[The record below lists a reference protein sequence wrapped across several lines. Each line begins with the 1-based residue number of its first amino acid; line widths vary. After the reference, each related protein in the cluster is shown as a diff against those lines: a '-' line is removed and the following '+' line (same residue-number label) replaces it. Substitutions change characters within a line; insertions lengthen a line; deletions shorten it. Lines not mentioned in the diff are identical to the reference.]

1 MKELVVV
8 AIGGNSIIKDNAS
21 QSIEHQAEAVK
32 AVADTV
38 LEMLASDYDIVL
50 THGNG
55 PQVGLDLRRAEIA
68 HEREGLPLTPLA
80 NCVADTQGG
89 IGYLIQQALNNRL
102 ARHGEKKAVTVV
114 TQVEVDKNDPGFAH
128 PTKPIGAF
136 FSESQRDELQK
147 ANPDW
152 RFVEDAGRGYR
163 RVVASPEPKR
173 IVEAP
178 AIKALIQQGFVVIGA
193 GGGGIPVVRT
203 EAGDYQSVDAVI
215 DKDLSTALLAREIHA
230 DILVITTGVEKVCI
244 HFGKPQQ
251 QALDRVDI
259 ATMTRYMQEGH
270 FPPGSMLPKIIASLT
285 FLEQDGKEVI
295 ITTPECLPAALRGE
309 TGTHIIKTY
318 GRKMKENNSRR
329 EFLSQSGKMVTA
341 AALFGTSV
349 PLAHAGVA
357 GTLNCEA
364 NNTMKITDPHYYLDN
379 VLLETGFD
387 YENGVAV
394 QTRTARQT
402 VEIQDGKIVALRENK
417 QHPDATL
424 PHYDAGGKLMLPTT
438 RDMHIHLDKTF
449 YGGPW
454 RSLNRPAGTTIQDMI
469 KLEQKM
475 LPELQPYTQERAEKL
490 IDLLQSKG
498 TTIARSHCNIEPV
511 SGLKNLQNLQAVLAR
526 RQTGF
531 ECEIV
536 AFPQHGLLLSKSES
550 LMREAMQAGA
560 HYVGGLDPTSVDGAM
575 EKSLDTMFQIALDY
589 DKGVDIHLH
598 ETTPAGVA
606 AINYMVETVEKTP
619 QLKGKLTI
627 SHAFA
632 LATLN
637 EQQVD
642 ELAHRMA
649 AQRISI
655 ASTVPIGTLHMP
667 LKQLHDKGVKVMT
680 GTDSVIDHWSPYGLG
695 DMLEKA
701 NLYAQLYIRPNEQNL
716 SRSLFLATGD
726 VLPLNEKGE
735 RVWPKAQDD
744 ASFVLVDA
752 SCSAEAVAR
761 ISPRTAT
768 FHKGQLVW
776 GSVAG

>member
-215 DKDLSTALLAREIHA
+215 DKDLSTALLARLSKRGRGYRQRSLYCATGSLIKAWTRLSTKISLLRYWLAYQSVDAVIDKDLSTALLAREIHA

-309 TGTHIIKTY
+309 TGTHIIKT
-318 GRKMKENNSRR
+318 
-329 EFLSQSGKMVTA
+329 
-341 AALFGTSV
+341 
-349 PLAHAGVA
+349 
-357 GTLNCEA
+357 
-364 NNTMKITDPHYYLDN
+364 
-379 VLLETGFD
+379 
-387 YENGVAV
+387 
-394 QTRTARQT
+394 
-402 VEIQDGKIVALRENK
+402 
-417 QHPDATL
+417 
-424 PHYDAGGKLMLPTT
+424 
-438 RDMHIHLDKTF
+438 
-449 YGGPW
+449 
-454 RSLNRPAGTTIQDMI
+454 
-469 KLEQKM
+469 
-475 LPELQPYTQERAEKL
+475 
-490 IDLLQSKG
+490 
-498 TTIARSHCNIEPV
+498 
-511 SGLKNLQNLQAVLAR
+511 
-526 RQTGF
+526 
-531 ECEIV
+531 
-536 AFPQHGLLLSKSES
+536 
-550 LMREAMQAGA
+550 
-560 HYVGGLDPTSVDGAM
+560 
-575 EKSLDTMFQIALDY
+575 
-589 DKGVDIHLH
+589 
-598 ETTPAGVA
+598 
-606 AINYMVETVEKTP
+606 
-619 QLKGKLTI
+619 
-627 SHAFA
+627 
-632 LATLN
+632 
-637 EQQVD
+637 
-642 ELAHRMA
+642 
-649 AQRISI
+649 
-655 ASTVPIGTLHMP
+655 
-667 LKQLHDKGVKVMT
+667 
-680 GTDSVIDHWSPYGLG
+680 
-695 DMLEKA
+695 
-701 NLYAQLYIRPNEQNL
+701 
-716 SRSLFLATGD
+716 
-726 VLPLNEKGE
+726 
-735 RVWPKAQDD
+735 
-744 ASFVLVDA
+744 
-752 SCSAEAVAR
+752 
-761 ISPRTAT
+761 
-768 FHKGQLVW
+768 
-776 GSVAG
+776 

>member
-1 MKELVVV
+1 MKELMVV

-21 QSIEHQAEAVK
+21 QSIEHQAQAVK
-32 AVADTV
+32 AVAESV

-102 ARHGEKKAVTVV
+102 AARGEQKAVTVV

-136 FSESQRDELQK
+136 FSEAQRDELQL
-147 ANPDW
+147 AHPDW
-152 RFVEDAGRGYR
+152 HFVEDSGRGYR
-163 RVVASPEPKR
+163 RVVASPQPLR
-173 IVEAP
+173 IVEAD
-178 AIKALIQQGFVVIGA
+178 AIKTLTQKGFVVIGA

-203 EAGDYQSVDAVI
+203 EQGDYQSVDAVI
-215 DKDLSTALLAREIHA
+215 DKDLSTALLAREIRA
-230 DILVITTGVEKVCI
+230 DVLVITTGVEKVCI
-244 HFGKPQQ
+244 NFGKPNQ
-251 QALDRVDI
+251 QALDTVSV
-259 ATMTRYMQEGH
+259 AQMTRYKDEGH
-270 FPPGSMLPKIIASLT
+270 FPA
-285 FLEQDGKEVI
+285 
-295 ITTPECLPAALRGE
+295 
-309 TGTHIIKTY
+309 
-318 GRKMKENNSRR
+318 
-329 EFLSQSGKMVTA
+329 
-341 AALFGTSV
+341 GTS
-349 PLAHAGVA
+349 
-357 GTLNCEA
+357 
-364 NNTMKITDPHYYLDN
+364 
-379 VLLETGFD
+379 
-387 YENGVAV
+387 
-394 QTRTARQT
+394 
-402 VEIQDGKIVALRENK
+402 
-417 QHPDATL
+417 
-424 PHYDAGGKLMLPTT
+424 
-438 RDMHIHLDKTF
+438 
-449 YGGPW
+449 
-454 RSLNRPAGTTIQDMI
+454 IQDMI
-469 KLEQKM
+469 RLEQKL

-490 IDLLQSKG
+490 IDLIQSKG
-498 TTIARSHCNIEPV
+498 STLARSHCNIEPT
-511 SGLKNLQNLQAVLAR
+511 SGLKNLENLQAVLAR
-526 RQTGF
+526 RKPGF
-531 ECEIV
+531 DCEIV
-536 AFPQHGLLLSKSES
+536 AFPQHGLLLSNSEK

-560 HYVGGLDPTSVDGAM
+560 HYVGGLDPTNVDGAM
-575 EKSLDTMFQIALDY
+575 EKSLDLMFQIALDY

-598 ETTPAGVA
+598 ETSPAGVA
-606 AINYMVETVEKTP
+606 AVNYMVETVEKTP

-642 ELAHRMA
+642 EIATRMA
-649 AQRISI
+649 AQQVTI

-667 LKQLHDKGVKVMT
+667 LKQLRDKGVFVMT

-701 NLYAQLYIRPNEQNL
+701 NLYAQLYIRPNEQTL
-716 SRSLFLATGD
+716 SRALGIATGD
-726 VLPLNEKGE
+726 VLPLNDKGE

-768 FHKGQLVW
+768 FHKGNLVW
-776 GSVAG
+776 GTVG